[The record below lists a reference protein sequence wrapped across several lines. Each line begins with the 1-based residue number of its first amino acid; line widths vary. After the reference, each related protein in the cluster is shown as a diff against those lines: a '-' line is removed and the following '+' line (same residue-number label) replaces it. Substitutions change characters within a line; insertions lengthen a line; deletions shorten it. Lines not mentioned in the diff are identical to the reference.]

1 MKLYAG
7 AAHFAPPLDMI
18 RLFVI
23 VSCCHLM
30 RRRIMNK
37 DEMGISWNPVPRA
50 ANQYMALTV
59 NHVEQ
64 LLAAE
69 GLPVLIVVSST
80 IGHETGKVRD
90 TVWRIRLHFVH
101 AYRSRPMGPTADRR
115 PLTWPPEDKAG
126 RVACWE
132 IVHSR
137 WLPEAV
143 GEHYSNPNAVH
154 HFVIADYDHV
164 YEIAAQW
171 WEVVE
176 LGEWSEVAETLR
188 VDMPR

>member
-1 MKLYAG
+1 
-7 AAHFAPPLDMI
+7 
-18 RLFVI
+18 
-23 VSCCHLM
+23 
-30 RRRIMNK
+30 MNK

-90 TVWRIRLHFVH
+90 TVWRIRFHFVH

-126 RVACWE
+126 RAAC
-132 IVHSR
+132 
-137 WLPEAV
+137 
-143 GEHYSNPNAVH
+143 
-154 HFVIADYDHV
+154 
-164 YEIAAQW
+164 
-171 WEVVE
+171 
-176 LGEWSEVAETLR
+176 
-188 VDMPR
+188 